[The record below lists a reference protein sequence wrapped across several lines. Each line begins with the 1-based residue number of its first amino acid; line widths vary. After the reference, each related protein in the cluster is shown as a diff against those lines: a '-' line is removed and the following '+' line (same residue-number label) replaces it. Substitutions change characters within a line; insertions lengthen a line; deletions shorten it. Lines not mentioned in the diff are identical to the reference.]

1 MQSDKWGCREIAAGL
16 ASYGICDVI
25 TSPGSRNSPLI
36 MAVARHHELNVR
48 SVIDERSAAFHAIGM
63 SEASGKPTALICT
76 SGTALLNYAPA
87 VAEAYY
93 KQIPLIVISADRPQA
108 WIDQNDSQTM
118 HQPNA
123 LLPYVKR
130 SFAFK
135 GEADNAEEQWF
146 VNRTINEALTLAAT
160 SPQGPIHINIAL
172 SEPLTC
178 EVNLPVNQFRHI
190 TSTEPN
196 PEPTSEALQQLV
208 DKAAGQQLLIVAGY
222 CRPHQAISDAI
233 SQLTQLPNVAVVA
246 EGLANLHDKN
256 VISLTDRLVTA
267 INHDETLKPKIV
279 LTFGGALVTGTFKRY
294 MRTHPEIEQWY
305 VGCHGNIVDCY
316 MNLTQRINLEPQH
329 FLPNFIKGLEAHQ
342 QGATGNAMQFNSL
355 WQQAALKVYSETDS
369 AIENAEWNAL
379 TAVHHLLK
387 AMPAQWNLQL
397 SNGMSVRY
405 ALTADLQKFSRIEC
419 NRGVSGIDGSVST
432 AVGAAMQMPT
442 LLITGDMSMQ
452 YDIAALSS
460 LYIDGKLRIAVINN
474 GGGGIFRYIST
485 TSSLPE
491 TPQLING
498 QLRLPLKQL
507 AEAYNC
513 QYVAAHNYAEL
524 AQAMEVVANSKQ
536 SNAVILEIIT
546 DSDIDA
552 KIMHNYNNY
561 KHSN

>member
-1 MQSDKWGCREIAAGL
+1 
-16 ASYGICDVI
+16 
-25 TSPGSRNSPLI
+25 
-36 MAVARHHELNVR
+36 
-48 SVIDERSAAFHAIGM
+48 
-63 SEASGKPTALICT
+63 
-76 SGTALLNYAPA
+76 
-87 VAEAYY
+87 
-93 KQIPLIVISADRPQA
+93 
-108 WIDQNDSQTM
+108 
-118 HQPNA
+118 
-123 LLPYVKR
+123 
-130 SFAFK
+130 
-135 GEADNAEEQWF
+135 
-146 VNRTINEALTLAAT
+146 
-160 SPQGPIHINIAL
+160 
-172 SEPLTC
+172 
-178 EVNLPVNQFRHI
+178 
-190 TSTEPN
+190 
-196 PEPTSEALQQLV
+196 
-208 DKAAGQQLLIVAGY
+208 
-222 CRPHQAISDAI
+222 
-233 SQLTQLPNVAVVA
+233 
-246 EGLANLHDKN
+246 
-256 VISLTDRLVTA
+256 
-267 INHDETLKPKIV
+267 
-279 LTFGGALVTGTFKRY
+279 
-294 MRTHPEIEQWY
+294 
-305 VGCHGNIVDCY
+305 
-316 MNLTQRINLEPQH
+316 
-329 FLPNFIKGLEAHQ
+329 
-342 QGATGNAMQFNSL
+342 
-355 WQQAALKVYSETDS
+355 
-369 AIENAEWNAL
+369 
-379 TAVHHLLK
+379 
-387 AMPAQWNLQL
+387 MPAQWNLQL